1 MTSPFTTAASSQRY
15 AVDSSRLIRVAPG
28 SATRADTPEARAF
41 MDEMKRVVAAAEAPP
56 DPVLT
61 AKSRAVQAHT
71 LFRQNG
77 QIIAA
82 VWRDGQSQMTNA
94 IGAQLDWPTMEKRT
108 AGMSDAQRRDCI
120 AQQITQ
126 QITRQMGLGVTIERY
141 GESGA
146 APTRGA
152 INDEQNKAN
161 TQARLKLGLDIL

>member
-1 MTSPFTTAASSQRY
+1 MTSPLTTAASSQRY
-15 AVDSSRLIRVAPG
+15 AVDSSRLIKLVPG
-28 SATRADTPEARAF
+28 PTIRADNTPEARAF
-41 MDEMKRVVAAAEAPP
+41 MDAMKRVAAAAEAPP
-56 DPVLT
+56 DPVLA

-71 LFRQNG
+71 VFRQNG

-82 VWRDGQSQMTNA
+82 VWRDGQSQMTNTL
-94 IGAQLDWPTMEKRT
+94 GAKLDWPTMEKRT
-108 AGMSDAQRRDCI
+108 AGMTDAQRRDFI
-120 AQQITQ
+120 AQQIA
-126 QITRQMGLGVTIERY
+126 RHMGPGMTVERY